1 MDGGGLVR
9 ERPEEGHQRAL
20 EAELANDP
28 DDHPVD
34 GGVAADLEKAVGLQ
48 LGLEEGDEGGTLQH
62 GVQVRERVYGALGR
76 PNLLLHKQKDIYL
89 KRTNIKKNQKKF
101 SKHLAEQCCGSGMFI
116 PDPTFFHTG
125 SPPPDPHQRI

>member
-1 MDGGGLVR
+1 VDGGGLVR